1 MQLKTILNRVQKHRS
16 FVYRAAHL
24 REERG
29 RVTLDVELRPRS
41 NARPICSGCSRSR
54 PGYDTLA
61 PRRFEF
67 VSLWGIAVFFV
78 YAMRRVDC
86 PRCGVVVESVPWGSG
101 KHQTTAT
108 YAWFL
113 ARWAKRMSWSEVA
126 ERGVRIPHLQS
137 DGNRLVSRPRTPS
150 RARSHPQIL
159 LTRQR
164 FQDQQEHRSAGGRH
178 RRPTPRGYSAAS
190 GMRSVCPYAGSQR

>member
-1 MQLKTILNRVQKHRS
+1 MQLKTILNRVQKHKS
-16 FVYRAAHL
+16 FVYGAAHL

-29 RVTLDVELRPRS
+29 RVTLDMELRPRS

-54 PGYDTLA
+54 PAYDTLA

-67 VSLWGIAVFFV
+67 VPLWGIAVSFV

-86 PRCGVVVESVPWGSG
+86 PRCGVVVESVPWSSG

-113 ARWAKRMSWSEVA
+113 ASA
-126 ERGVRIPHLQS
+126 
-137 DGNRLVSRPRTPS
+137 RPS
-150 RARSHPQIL
+150 
-159 LTRQR
+159 TRQQMAR
-164 FQDQQEHRSAGGRH
+164 KH
-178 RRPTPRGYSAAS
+178 PWVPR
-190 GMRSVCPYAGSQR
+190 